1 MTEYSSAHPQ
11 LSGSP
16 GFNRRQVE
24 THDGAYARSNPFT
37 GACKAVRTSIEQ
49 FEAGLDT
56 DHEVSMQLVSFGA
69 MLSLRPE
76 RVGFSTANLITFHGF
91 TDDGEQVHLVQ
102 HVSQVNMMLRAARK
116 QDAKPNRVIFQYGG
130 A

>member
-1 MTEYSSAHPQ
+1 MTEYSAVHPH

-24 THDGAYARSNPFT
+24 AHDGAYARSNPFT
-37 GACKAVRTSIEQ
+37 GTCKAVRASIEQ
-49 FEAGLDT
+49 FEAGLDA
-56 DHEVSMQLVSFGA
+56 DHEVSMQIVSSGA
-69 MLSLRPE
+69 TLSLRPE
-76 RVGFSTANLITFHGF
+76 RVGFSTANLITFHGM

-102 HVSQVNMMLRAARK
+102 HVSQVSMMLKAARK
-116 QDAKPNRVIFQYGG
+116 QNALPKRVVFQYGG